1 MIEVHE
7 TLAFRRWHA
16 QLRDDVARSLIVARI
31 ERLRRGSAGDVRPV
45 GGGVME
51 LRVHYGA
58 GYRVYFMRSGRS
70 VLLLLAGGDKRSQ
83 NRDIAR
89 ARQLAQA
96 LREEWQT

>member
-1 MIEVHE
+1 
-7 TLAFRRWHA
+7 
-16 QLRDDVARSLIVARI
+16 
-31 ERLRRGSAGDVRPV
+31 
-45 GGGVME
+45 ME